1 MKALFKLSVLLSAV
15 ISLSVTLLLISSP
28 AFAKHAHHKGKK
40 AFAHNPVI
48 FIHGSSGSASQFESQ
63 AMRFMSNG
71 YPKDHIHA
79 MEYDSS
85 AENPYVY
92 WPTVVYPRLDAL
104 IAQVLETTGKTQVD
118 LMGHSMGTF
127 VSQYYLNS
135 NPARAAK
142 VAHYVNIDGISGKQM
157 ALSGISSPPGGVET
171 MALWAGMT
179 YKEEAEIDDAQNVV
193 IDNQT
198 HVEVCTS
205 AESFFEMYSFFTGT
219 APQTTRVVPETWGL
233 IEIAGRA
240 CLFPE
245 NIGVDGAMLEIYRI
259 SHKTGNR
266 LSKHPRAVFEIGEDG
281 NFGPFKAR
289 AGERFEF
296 VIIRDGQD
304 HHFYKESF
312 LRSDYFVRLNTS
324 RVGEGIG
331 ASMDTH
337 PEQANLIISRD
348 KEFWGER
355 PLEKDILAINGV
367 DVINEVTGEFI
378 NRTNVVYVFDQNAD
392 GISYIDE
399 PVGFLHSVPF
409 MTGVDLFVPTDMI
422 RITAIPRGGNG
433 KMQIINIPGWASD
446 YHRISVQFNDFVQ

>member
-1 MKALFKLSVLLSAV
+1 MKAFVNFSILFSTVITLS
-15 ISLSVTLLLISSP
+15 ITLLLISLP
-28 AFAKHAHHKGKK
+28 AFAGYGNQKGKK
-40 AFAHNPVI
+40 AFPHNPVI

-71 YPKDHIHA
+71 YPKDHVYA

-85 AENPYVY
+85 ANPYVY
-92 WPTVVYPRLDAL
+92 WPTVAYPRLDAL

-135 NPARAAK
+135 SPARAAK
-142 VAHYVNIDGISGKQM
+142 VAHYVNIDGKPAS
-157 ALSGISSPPGGVET
+157 ALPGGVNT
-171 MALWAGMT
+171 MALWAGIT
-179 YKEEAEIDDAQNVV
+179 YNPATSVVAGALNVV

-198 HVEVCTS
+198 HVQVCTS
-205 AESFFEMYSFFTGT
+205 AESFSEMYTFFTGT
-219 APQTTRVVPETWGL
+219 APQTTKVVPETLGL

-245 NIGVDGAMLEIYRI
+245 NIGVDGATLEIYKI
-259 SHKTGNR
+259 SHRTGKR
-266 LSKHPRAVFEIGEDG
+266 LSKRPRAVFNIGEDG
-281 NFGPFKAR
+281 NFGPFSAR

-296 VIIRDGQD
+296 VIVRDGQD
-304 HHFYKESF
+304 HHFYKDSF

-324 RVGEGIG
+324 RVGEGMG
-331 ASMDTH
+331 AYMDTH
-337 PEQANLIISRD
+337 PDQVNLIISRD

-367 DVINEVTGEFI
+367 DVINEVTGEFV
-378 NRTNVVYVFDQNAD
+378 NRTNVVYVYDQNAD
-392 GISYIDE
+392 GVSYIDE
-399 PVGFLHSVPF
+399 PLEFFHSVSF
-409 MTGVDLFVPTDMI
+409 MTGVDLFVPTDMV
-422 RITAIPRGGNG
+422 RITVIPRGGSG
-433 KMQIINIPGWASD
+433 KMQNLNIPGWPSD

>member
-28 AFAKHAHHKGKK
+28 AYAKYGHHKGKK
-40 AFAHNPVI
+40 AFAHNPAI

-71 YPKDHIHA
+71 YPKDHVYA

-85 AENPYVY
+85 ANPYVY
-92 WPTVVYPRLDAL
+92 WPSVVYPRLDAL

-135 NPARAAK
+135 SPARAAK
-142 VAHYVNIDGISGKQM
+142 VAHYVNIDGTP
-157 ALSGISSPPGGVET
+157 ALAPPGGVNT

-179 YKEEAEIDDAQNVV
+179 YNPATSVVVGALNVV

-219 APQTTRVVPETWGL
+219 APQTTKVIPDIWGR

-245 NIGVDGAMLEIYRI
+245 NIGVEGATLEIYRI
-259 SHKTGNR
+259 SHKTGKR
-266 LSKHPRAVFEIGEDG
+266 LSKSPRAVFEIGEDG
-281 NFGPFKAR
+281 KFGPFAAR

-296 VIIRDGQD
+296 VLVRDGQD

-324 RVGEGIG
+324 RVGEGMG
-331 ASMDTH
+331 ASMDIH
-337 PEQANLIISRD
+337 PDQANLIISRD

-367 DVINEVTGEFI
+367 DVINEVTGEFV

-399 PVGFLHSVPF
+399 PVEFLHSVPF

-433 KMQIINIPGWASD
+433 KMQIMNIPGWSSD